1 MKRTKWLTLLA
12 VLALVLAACGYSD
25 VSSDTTAPPP
35 SGGGEDV
42 GGAAQGQELFK
53 STCAACHGQNAE
65 GIDGLGTDMNNNE
78 FIQSQSN
85 AELIVFIAVGRST
98 TDPGNTTGVAMPP
111 KGGNSSL
118 TDTDLADIVDYLRTL
133 Q

>member
-1 MKRTKWLTLLA
+1 MKRTKWLMLLA

-25 VSSDTTAPPP
+25 VSSDTTAAP

-42 GGAAQGQELFK
+42 GGAAHGQELFK

-65 GIDGLGTDMNNNE
+65 GIDGLGTDMHNNE

-85 AELIVFIAVGRST
+85 ADLMVFITVGRST
-98 TDPGNTTGVAMPP
+98 TDPDNTTGVDMPP

>member
-1 MKRTKWLTLLA
+1 MKRTKWLMLLA

-25 VSSDTTAPPP
+25 VSSDTTAAPP

-42 GGAAQGQELFK
+42 GGAAHGQELFK

-85 AELIVFIAVGRST
+85 ADLIAFIAVGRSA
-98 TDPGNTTGVAMPP
+98 TDPDNTTGVDMPP
-111 KGGNSSL
+111 KGDNSSL
-118 TDTDLADIVDYLRTL
+118 ADTDLADIVDYLRTL